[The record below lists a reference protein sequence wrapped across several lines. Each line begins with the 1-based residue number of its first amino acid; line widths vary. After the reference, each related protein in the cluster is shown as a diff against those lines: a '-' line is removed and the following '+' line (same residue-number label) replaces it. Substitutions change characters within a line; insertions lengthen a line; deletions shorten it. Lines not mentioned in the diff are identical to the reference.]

1 MTFDTDTV
9 RRWTRLIGALRTR
22 RRRQDLVL
30 PNAPA
35 ALAELTDE
43 SLEVS
48 AGILRELAG
57 TQLDCERLRAAVRAE
72 AARRHHLLEH
82 IPVACVAADVEGV
95 IEYANAPAALLLNV
109 SPKHLRGRL
118 LLHFSADRVAFSRLL
133 AELPMDG
140 GRLEAPLPVR
150 PRERGPSR
158 LQALIVP
165 AGTPD
170 GSSWLWFL
178 TPTVAVQIEPASD
191 PAAYSVPARNTA

>member
-9 RRWTRLIGALRTR
+9 RRWTRLIGELRTR

-30 PNAPA
+30 PNAPT
-35 ALAELTDE
+35 ALAELTDQ
-43 SLEVS
+43 SLELA

-57 TQLDCERLRAAVRAE
+57 TQLDCERLRESVRAE
-72 AARRHHLLEH
+72 AAGRHYLLEH
-82 IPVACVAADVEGV
+82 IPVACVAADVGGV

-109 SPKHLRGRL
+109 SPKHLRGRM
-118 LLHFSADRVAFSRLL
+118 LLHFAADRSAFARLL
-133 AELPMDG
+133 AELPLAG
-140 GRLEAPLPVR
+140 GRLQVALPVR
-150 PRERGPSR
+150 PRERGPAR

-178 TPTVAVQIEPASD
+178 TPIVAVQTEPST
-191 PAAYSVPARNTA
+191 YSEPARNSA